1 MQCQIISKLVG
12 KSYLVAGQTGMAV
25 LKASQSDLLKDL
37 DHGEG
42 LTTEAVDELCKATG
56 PPHH

>member
-25 LKASQSDLLKDL
+25 LKASQADLLKDL
-37 DHGEG
+37 DH
-42 LTTEAVDELCKATG
+42 
-56 PPHH
+56 